1 MNALRLIAVLLVTAT
16 ILLSVSG
23 GTIVTGDGTGG
34 TFTFTVQGYTIT
46 GTLTSGIVTHG
57 GYVQLQMSID
67 QSLTTSYGTLQ
78 ITGTGVWDGRTDFQ
92 TFSGTIDNVQG
103 TIQACALLA
112 CQNVDFT
119 GSGTWTGTMA
129 AWNRTAGSVG
139 SGTFQ
144 GTLNF
149 TGSAITPTGPEV
161 VSGTWTAPFEI

>member
-1 MNALRLIAVLLVTAT
+1 LNALRLIAVVLIAAT

-23 GTIVTGDGTGG
+23 GTIVIGDGTAG
-34 TFTFTVQGYTIT
+34 TFTFTVQGYTVT
-46 GTLTSGIVTHG
+46 GTLTNGIVTHG
-57 GYVQLQMSID
+57 NVQLQMSID

-112 CQNVDFT
+112 CQNIDFT
-119 GSGTWTGTMA
+119 GTGTWTGTMA
-129 AWNRTAGSVG
+129 AWNSTAGSVG

-149 TGSAITPTGPEV
+149 TGAEITQTGPEA
-161 VSGTWTAPFEI
+161 VSGTWSAPFEI